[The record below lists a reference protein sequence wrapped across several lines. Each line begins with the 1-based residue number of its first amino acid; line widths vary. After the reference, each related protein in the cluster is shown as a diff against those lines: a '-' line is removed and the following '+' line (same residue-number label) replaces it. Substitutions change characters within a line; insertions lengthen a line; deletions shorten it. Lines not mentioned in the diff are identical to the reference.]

1 VAITLETKFFILMG
15 VSGCGK
21 TTVGKLLAQR
31 LGWDFYDADD
41 FHPHEN
47 IAKMAAGVALND
59 DDRRPWL
66 LALHDLIAK
75 CLKDGHPGVLAC
87 SALKKSYRKNLLA
100 GNQHVQ
106 IVFLKGSFDLIQ
118 SRMQARNGHYMKSAM
133 LQSQFETLE
142 EPLNCLTISISLSVE
157 EIVSTI
163 LEQL

>member
-1 VAITLETKFFILMG
+1 METKFFILMG

-47 IAKMAAGVALND
+47 ITKMAAGVALND

-66 LALHDLIAK
+66 GTLHELIAK
-75 CLKDGHPGVLAC
+75 CLKDGYPGVLAC
-87 SALKKSYRKNLLA
+87 SALKESYRQSLLA

-106 IVFLKGSFDLIQ
+106 IIYLKGSFELIQ
-118 SRMQARNGHYMKSAM
+118 SRIQARNGHFMKSAM
-133 LQSQFETLE
+133 LQSQFDSLE
-142 EPLNCLTISISLSVE
+142 EPLNCLTISISLSME
-157 EIVSTI
+157 EIVSTV
-163 LEQL
+163 LEQA